1 MELFFAFL
9 VVYGAYQHTAGL
21 VMLLTDSQAIRDVLL
36 FPTMKPLNGVKD
48 ENGVSSEA
56 VEAPKAEPEKI
67 DFS

>member
-1 MELFFAFL
+1 M
-9 VVYGAYQHTAGL
+9 G
-21 VMLLTDSQAIRDVLL
+21 RDGESKIL

>member
-1 MELFFAFL
+1 MTMYELL
-9 VVYGAYQHTAGL
+9 GK
-21 VMLLTDSQAIRDVLL
+21 L

-67 DFS
+67 DFCRDRAFIQRFRGF